1 MSNPHDM
8 NAAKGTY
15 SGFVG
20 VLKWA
25 VPLAAVI
32 ALVIIA
38 LIS

>member
-1 MSNPHDM
+1 MSNPHDID
-8 NAAKGTY
+8 AARGTY

-20 VLKWA
+20 LLKWV

-32 ALVIIA
+32 TLVIIA